1 MYKRQTLDSA
11 IALALHYKNAEVTP
25 LHMLFAMLNNSQG
38 ILIQALQKMPVD
50 IEALKLSVQSELN
63 KFAKVSQISKQ
74 NIQLNQALIQS
85 LENAQGLMAKTG
97 DSFIATD
104 TYLLAN
110 MNLFESVLK
119 PYL

>member
-1 MYKRQTLDSA
+1 
-11 IALALHYKNAEVTP
+11 ALALHHKNAQVTP

-104 TYLLAN
+104 VYLLAN
-110 MNLFESVLK
+110 MSLFESVLK
-119 PYL
+119 